1 VDARSQDNRGFF
13 EALLG
18 DGRPLLS
25 FTGLCLI
32 LSGGF
37 ALMQSASGHFLP
49 HDVQYLGMTAE
60 QLCSFNQCKVVHF
73 MFHDRVSFGGAI
85 IGIGV
90 MYLWLA
96 EFPMKQ
102 RRAWAWWVF
111 AVSGGVGF
119 ASFLSYLGYGYFDS
133 WHGMATSF
141 LFLFFVVGMIR
152 SWGMLESPR
161 GVKNLLRPAV
171 PLAWRTPFDL
181 GRICLLAVSF
191 GLICA
196 GLVILTVGATIVFV
210 PTDLTFMGLDRAQL
224 QAINPRLIPLIAH
237 DRAGFGGGVCSGGLA
252 LFLSIWCGTP
262 SRSLWQAL
270 LLAGTA
276 GFSTAIA
283 IHPVIG
289 YTNFIH
295 LAPAYS
301 GALIWGVGLGL
312 MWRRCFSMEAEN
324 GGTAQRE
331 GTSATNSRAAT

>member
-1 VDARSQDNRGFF
+1 MDAETLDNRGFF
-13 EALLG
+13 QALFG

-25 FTGLCLI
+25 LTGLCLI

-85 IGIGV
+85 MGIGI

-96 EFPMKQ
+96 EFPLKQ

-111 AVSGGVGF
+111 AISGGVGF

-133 WHGMATSF
+133 WHGVATML
-141 LFLFFVVGMIR
+141 LFPCFVFGLILSWKTLDRPR
-152 SWGMLESPR
+152 SIKTLLQS
-161 GVKNLLRPAV
+161 GVPIAFRTRFDIGRNLLLV
-171 PLAWRTPFDL
+171 
-181 GRICLLAVSF
+181 VSF

-210 PTDLTFMGLDRAQL
+210 PTDLTFMGLKRAEL
-224 QAINPRLIPLIAH
+224 HAINPRLIPLIAH

-252 LFLSIWCGTP
+252 LFLCIWCSP
-262 SRSLWQAL
+262 LSRSLWQAL

-276 GFSTAIA
+276 GFTTAIA

-289 YTNFIH
+289 YTDLIH
-295 LAPAYS
+295 LAPAIL
-301 GALIWGVGLGL
+301 GAVLFALGL
-312 MWRRCFSMEAEN
+312 AMTFRRVPPEPV
-324 GGTAQRE
+324 R
-331 GTSATNSRAAT
+331 

>member
-1 VDARSQDNRGFF
+1 MDAEKLDNRSFF
-13 EALLG
+13 QAIFG

-85 IGIGV
+85 MGIGI

-96 EFPMKQ
+96 EFPLKQ
-102 RRAWAWWVF
+102 RRPWAWWVF
-111 AVSGGVGF
+111 AISGAAGF
-119 ASFLSYLGYGYFDS
+119 ASFLSYLSYGYFDS
-133 WHGMATSF
+133 WHGLATLLLFPCF
-141 LFLFFVVGMIR
+141 LLGMIL
-152 SWGMLESPR
+152 S
-161 GVKNLLRPAV
+161 
-171 PLAWRTPFDL
+171 WRTLETPRSIKTLLQSGVPISWRTRFDL
-181 GRICLLAVSF
+181 GRNLLLVVSF

-196 GLVILTVGATIVFV
+196 GLTILTVGATIVFV
-210 PTDLTFMGLDRAQL
+210 PTDLTFMGLNRAQL
-224 QAINPRLIPLIAH
+224 EAINSRLIPLIAH
-237 DRAGFGGGVCSGGLA
+237 DRAGFGGGVCSGGFA
-252 LFLSIWCGTP
+252 LFLCIWCSP
-262 SRSLWQAL
+262 MSRSLWQAL
-270 LLAGTA
+270 LIAGLA

-295 LAPAYS
+295 LLPALL
-301 GALIWGVGLGL
+301 GAILFGLGL
-312 MWRRCFSMEAEN
+312 ILTVGRGS
-324 GGTAQRE
+324 T
-331 GTSATNSRAAT
+331 TSQLNSNM